1 MLNKIKSHAI
11 ENIAEKFA
19 EYCERYA
26 ISRHALPYY
35 KQEYNDILDAFD
47 SKAEDIQI
55 ATNEKLEAVILGDMD
70 EVFQICEEARDAF
83 DNAIDEAI
91 EALSDLFNRDN
102 TEMVQLYYFND

>member
-1 MLNKIKSHAI
+1 MLNKIKAHAI
-11 ENIAEKFA
+11 ETIADKFA
-19 EYCERYA
+19 EYCEMYA

-55 ATNEKLEAVILGDMD
+55 ATNKKLETVTLGDMD
-70 EVFQICEEARDAF
+70 EVYQICEDARDAF

-91 EALSDLFNRDN
+91 EELSTLFNRDN
-102 TEMVQLYYFND
+102 TEMVRLYYFND